1 MLELKY
7 SQSTK
12 PHRQTVIQS
21 TTEVSVLDKLD
32 ALQRADRSLAKM
44 IGMEVWSIAKTM
56 DDLCPGFWN
65 QFMNNRRL
73 AMKNFLDQKQA
84 VRSEEHPFL
93 NDSTH

>member
-12 PHRQTVIQS
+12 PHHQTVIHS
-21 TTEVSVLDKLD
+21 TTEASLQDKLE

-56 DDLCPGFWN
+56 DDLSPGFWN
-65 QFMNNRRL
+65 QFMSNRRL
-73 AMKNFLDQKQA
+73 AMKNFLEQKQA

-93 NDSTH
+93 NESTH